1 MAVLIKKPRSSSGH
15 WYTREGKASHTQ
27 VGKNGVERSTD
38 LRDAR
43 KLKLIPSVTTILN
56 VFAKPGLDRWKL
68 TEVAKVAQTLFK
80 EKVEGLLLP
89 GDNEVKSLIEGLDE
103 LLAEP
108 PVQFADR
115 CLLRQAQPVEKAADF
130 GTEVHDAIEKYFE
143 GEPVPD
149 HLLEYIRPAFEWK
162 QEKQLTFVERE
173 KILVSVEHGYAG
185 MVDIICLGPDGQK
198 GVIDWKTRKTK
209 KDVKVRPYD
218 FQVHQIA
225 AYAVAHWGSE
235 AVARGEVF
243 GANCYISSTEPG
255 RFDKWAYSPAELAE
269 AWEVFQGACAIWRA
283 IKNYDPRRQLR

>member
-1 MAVLIKKPRSSSGH
+1 MAVLIKKPRSNSGH
-15 WYTREGKASHTQ
+15 WYTHEGKASHTQ

-43 KLKLIPSVTTILN
+43 KFKLIPSVTTILN

-68 TEVAKVAQTLFK
+68 TEVAKVAF
-80 EKVEGLLLP
+80 GLP
-89 GDNEVKSLIEGLDE
+89 TVDGET
-103 LLAEP
+103 AE
-108 PVQFADR
+108 QFADR
-115 CLLRQAQPVEKAADF
+115 CLLKQSEPVEKAADF

-185 MVDIICLGPDGQK
+185 MVDIICLGPEGQK

-209 KDVKVRPYD
+209 KNVKVRPYD